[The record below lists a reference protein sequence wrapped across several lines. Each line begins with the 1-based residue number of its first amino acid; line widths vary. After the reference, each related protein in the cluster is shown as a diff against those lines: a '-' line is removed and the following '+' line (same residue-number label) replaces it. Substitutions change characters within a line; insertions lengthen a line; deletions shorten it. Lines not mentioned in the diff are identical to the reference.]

1 MDVHVNRV
9 PASGRVTS
17 VSYTPGRFLPAYR
30 HDAGAVNERS
40 EIWIDHDGQPIV
52 ARQIVGILA
61 RRVVCRLEIGRD
73 STSRRALRH
82 HEIRSRMDVF
92 LPSRPISA
100 SRSATPCAAAR
111 PSSRCYTEPG
121 FARPEADDEPT
132 SEGVS
137 DSCAARPTGR
147 QRRFSRGVSLLPS
160 LFTMANLFCGYACVV
175 YAMRGEYETAAPFI
189 GVAIVLDMLDG
200 RIARLTGTSTDFGLQ
215 FDSLADVISFGIA
228 PAILSFGWG
237 LAPLGR
243 LGWAAGFVFVTAA
256 AMRLARFNIQSQGGG
271 DKRYFAGM
279 PSPAAAAIPAS
290 TVFFYPAGLHGLSR
304 GAAGARDGA
313 RARRPDGQHDQISQL
328 QDHRSAD
335 PPSVH
340 RAAADR
346 RRDHADHDASAVR
359 ARRDGIRVPRV
370 GVHRDGGHPVPPSWR
385 ACGIRSGCRARHAH
399 ARRHRT
405 RDPRQSEYLKS
416 QV

>member
-1 MDVHVNRV
+1 MNR
-9 PASGRVTS
+9 PRRRV
-17 VSYTPGRFLPAYR
+17 RFL
-30 HDAGAVNERS
+30 
-40 EIWIDHDGQPIV
+40 
-52 ARQIVGILA
+52 
-61 RRVVCRLEIGRD
+61 
-73 STSRRALRH
+73 SRAT
-82 HEIRSRMDVF
+82 D
-92 LPSRPISA
+92 RP
-100 SRSATPCAAAR
+100 
-111 PSSRCYTEPG
+111 
-121 FARPEADDEPT
+121 
-132 SEGVS
+132 
-137 DSCAARPTGR
+137 

-290 TVFFYPAGLHGLSR
+290 TVFFYPAGVSDYRAALPALAMVLVPAVLMVSTIR
-304 GAAGARDGA
+304 FRSFKTIDLQIRRPYTVLLLIAGAIMLITTHPRFVLVAMSYAYLASAFIGMA
-313 RARRPDGQHDQISQL
+313 VTRFRHRGGRAASE
-328 QDHRSAD
+328 
-335 PPSVH
+335 PSV
-340 RAAADR
+340 APATPT
-346 RRDHADHDASAVR
+346 
-359 ARRDGIRVPRV
+359 RDGI
-370 GVHRDGGHPVPPSWR
+370 G
-385 ACGIRSGCRARHAH
+385 
-399 ARRHRT
+399 
-405 RDPRQSEYLKS
+405 L
-416 QV
+416 